1 MLIDLHTHTYPKSD
15 DSQLSPADLVLKA
28 KKAGLDGICLT
39 EHDWFWSTEEIA
51 QINREMDF
59 LLLPGVEMNTEDG
72 HMIVF
77 GITEFVF
84 GVHHTDFLRDLV
96 TKKNG
101 FMILAHPFRRR
112 FYEHDNIEKKVD
124 QFLQDPVLKMVD
136 TIETMNGRGK
146 DRQNQF
152 SMALGEKLG
161 WQGIGGSDAHY
172 ARNIP
177 SCATRFQKKYVILTS

>member
-112 FYEHDNIEKKVD
+112 FYI
-124 QFLQDPVLKMVD
+124 FW
-136 TIETMNGRGK
+136 
-146 DRQNQF
+146 
-152 SMALGEKLG
+152 A
-161 WQGIGGSDAHY
+161 
-172 ARNIP
+172 
-177 SCATRFQKKYVILTS
+177 QKRCNWNS

>member
-1 MLIDLHTHTYPKSD
+1 
-15 DSQLSPADLVLKA
+15 
-28 KKAGLDGICLT
+28 
-39 EHDWFWSTEEIA
+39 
-51 QINREMDF
+51 
-59 LLLPGVEMNTEDG
+59 
-72 HMIVF
+72 
-77 GITEFVF
+77 
-84 GVHHTDFLRDLV
+84 
-96 TKKNG
+96 
-101 FMILAHPFRRR
+101 MILAHPFRRR

-177 SCATRFQKKYVILTS
+177 SCATRFQKKIRNIDELIEELKAGRYQPVDLRRPL